1 MESGEEVSTIT
12 WRARLTMLTK
22 RYCLYPAPKPMP
34 HTRWFWV
41 ATGIVTA
48 AVLLF
53 CVYFIIYL
61 TARQNAFLTNAEDLG
76 TMDQT
81 IWNTVHGQLLHQTVC
96 NIISDTNCYSL
107 RGYNRF
113 AIHFEPILLPISLLY
128 LIWADP
134 KTLVVLQTLVVA
146 SGAYPAFWLARLRL
160 HSELAGVMIALLYL
174 LFPAQLQATTYDFHA
189 VTFTAALLLFALYF
203 MYTQRTAWLF
213 IFAILAMACK
223 EEIPLVIAAFGLWS
237 VLFQQR
243 WRSGF
248 LLFLLGISWF
258 GLSFAV
264 IMPHFSPTG
273 HPLLISRYAQLGKP
287 SHFIINT
294 VLHPRTFLRQY
305 ILEPEHAAYLKALFA
320 PTRFLPIAGHLPFLF
335 LPFFAPWILIM
346 AGPTLTI
353 NLLSSD
359 SQMYSGLFQY
369 NAEIV
374 PVLIFACIE
383 GCVVLLW
390 LLRVSGSWLL
400 IHVQQIQ
407 TPNHITSIRWL
418 YAPAG
423 RVYLLALL
431 LTSVLFSTI
440 HSDYYFHGQMP
451 FSIGFSWPDTSAH
464 TELAQNLLAMIPTD
478 ASVSAQTRFVP
489 HLSHRKSIYLFPYAD
504 NSAEYIF
511 LDATSDI
518 YPFPNF
524 TSYTEEV
531 KRIMLDGHYGIITAN
546 NGYLLLKQGLTPP
559 RIASITTIIKT
570 ENASNKEALQ
580 QPVLPPSFCSNICQ
594 VPNGLANMSIALLP
608 LAPTSST
615 IMDVQARIPLRVI
628 HAPGTVTPSQSTNVL
643 QLMPLTVVD

>member
-1 MESGEEVSTIT
+1 MESGEEVSTII
-12 WRARLTMLTK
+12 WRARLAILTK

-48 AVLLF
+48 VVFLF
-53 CVYFIIYL
+53 CGYFIIYL
-61 TARQNAFLTNAEDLG
+61 TTRQNAFLTNAEDLG
-76 TMDQT
+76 TMDQA

-96 NIISDTNCYSL
+96 NVISDTNCYSL

-146 SGAYPAFWLARLRL
+146 SGAFPAFWLARLRL

-174 LFPAQLQATTYDFHA
+174 LLPAQQQATTYDFHA
-189 VTFTAALLLFALYF
+189 VTFTAALLLFVLYF
-203 MYTQRTAWLF
+203 MYTRRAVWLF
-213 IFAILAMACK
+213 TFAILAMACK
-223 EEIPLVIAAFGLWS
+223 EEIPLVVAAFGLWS

-243 WRSGF
+243 WRSGL
-248 LLFLLGISWF
+248 LLFLLGILWF
-258 GLSFAV
+258 WLSFAV

-287 SHFIINT
+287 SHFVIN
-294 VLHPRTFLRQY
+294 VILHPGAFLQQY
-305 ILEPEHAAYLKALFA
+305 LLEPGHAAYLKALFA
-320 PTRFLPIAGHLPFLF
+320 PTRFLPLHGHFPILYV
-335 LPFFAPWILIM
+335 PFFAPWILVM
-346 AGPTLTI
+346 AVPTLAI

-359 SQMYSGLFQY
+359 PQMYSGLFQY

-390 LLRVSGSWLL
+390 LLRIIGSWLL
-400 IHVQQIQ
+400 VCIQQIQ
-407 TPNHITSIRWL
+407 TLRHIPTFRWL

-423 RVYLLALL
+423 RVCLLTLL

-451 FSIGFSWPDTSAH
+451 FSIGFSWPSTSAH
-464 TELAQNLLAMIPTD
+464 TELAQNLLTMIPAD

-489 HLSHRKSIYLFPYAD
+489 HLSHRKYIYLFPYAD

-511 LDATSDI
+511 LDTTSDI

-524 TSYTEEV
+524 TSYTNEV
-531 KRIMLDGHYGIITAN
+531 KRVLLDGHYGVIAAN

-559 RIASITTIIKT
+559 RIAPIVTSTQA
-570 ENASNKEALQ
+570 ENASQKEALQ
-580 QPVLPPSFCSNICQ
+580 RSFSVSLTNKPGSKWASKYVHSPFTSGINIGYN
-594 VPNGLANMSIALLP
+594 NGCTGSDSFASY
-608 LAPTSST
+608 SC
-615 IMDVQARIPLRVI
+615 ARYSY
-628 HAPGTVTPSQSTNVL
+628 TESEY
-643 QLMPLTVVD
+643 